1 MFLNGMF
8 LNDMFLNDS
17 ENHSVVNHQLF
28 CHLSNGS
35 LLCAACKGVVRRFL
49 AGGRLLDAVL

>member
-1 MFLNGMF
+1 VFLNG
-8 LNDMFLNDS
+8 MFLNDS